1 MASATQRISLALATA
16 IVLTGSPIR
25 ARAADT
31 DSRWQ
36 DKSPHKSAF
45 ITVNGVKLHYLDWR
59 GQGETILFLH
69 GLGDTAHIFDDLAP
83 KFTNHFRVLGLSWRG
98 HGQSEKPATG
108 YDTAT
113 LVEDIRQFLDAL
125 KIERV
130 ILAGHS
136 IAGDQLTRFA
146 GVHPERVIKL
156 VYLDAAHDRAG
167 LPEIHKQLP
176 PELFPSKVE
185 AQSPDGL
192 RGWIT
197 RMSFWSEA
205 WEANL
210 REMFTSDEKERSKV
224 SRLAMQ
230 GTINSHPDYAKV
242 KAPALNIAVVG
253 FSPKLSDFLKT
264 LPEATRKRA
273 EDASSIVKKFQE
285 QEIDRFRNAIPNGRV
300 VVLNNTDHHCFIQK
314 QDEVVREMQRF
325 LIP

>member
-1 MASATQRISLALATA
+1 MA
-16 IVLTGSPIR
+16 IVLAGVSTR
-25 ARAADT
+25 VCAADGPSQPPREEWT
-31 DSRWQ
+31 DR
-36 DKSPHKSAF
+36 SPHKTAF
-45 ITVNGVKLHYLDWR
+45 VTANSVRLHYLDWD
-59 GQGETILFLH
+59 GKGDTILFLH

-83 KFTNHFRVLGLSWRG
+83 KFTNRFRVLGLTWRG
-98 HGQSEKPATG
+98 HGQSEKPLAG
-108 YDTAT
+108 YDTGT
-113 LVEDIRQFLDAL
+113 LVEDIRHFLDTL
-125 KIERV
+125 KVDRV

-146 GVHPERVIKL
+146 GAHPARVIKL

-176 PELFPSKVE
+176 PELFPSKAE
-185 AQSPDGL
+185 AQSRDGL

-210 REMFTSDEKERSKV
+210 REMFSSEDKLNEAEKSKV

-242 KAPALNIAVVG
+242 RSPALNLAVVG
-253 FSPKLSDFLKT
+253 FSSKLPDFLKT
-264 LPEATRKRA
+264 LPEATRTKA
-273 EDASSIVKKFQE
+273 EACLSTMKGFQE
-285 QEIDRFRNAIPNGRV
+285 QQIERFRKEIPNGRV
-300 VVLNNTDHHCFIQK
+300 VVLTNTDHHCFIQK

-325 LIP
+325 FVR